1 MSDPNS
7 PAPTR
12 KSRILG
18 ALLGVH
24 AGDSLGATVEFA
36 AWEDIQH
43 DHPHGVRDIVGGG
56 HFDWPAGHATDDT
69 DLTRAVLLAYRDVA
83 QRSQNQSSTG
93 GSKTGPGIVLLAARY
108 MADWYD
114 GRDWPDRVKGQR
126 PRDVGGAT
134 ATGISKFK
142 RSGDPRTSGA
152 GEGRA
157 GNGSLMRCIPTALFQ
172 GDADKAFA
180 ESTAI
185 SAVTH
190 DDFHCTISCAAYN
203 AMVRALVEG
212 KGPEEAWR
220 AGKAA
225 VQRAVAVAEG
235 EETAARKV
243 KMSRAAKK
251 VEAAI
256 DAGKQLVTVKDL
268 AENGPRRAANATKAI
283 PFKAS
288 GHVLE
293 SLTLAVAAM
302 FDPRSVEEVLVDV
315 VRFGQ
320 DTDTNGA
327 IAGGLLGA
335 RDGVDAIPL
344 RWREKL
350 QFGKEFEEVAEYLL
364 SQESEEKGN

>member
-1 MSDPNS
+1 MSVS
-7 PAPTR
+7 STPTR

-36 AWEDIQH
+36 AWEDIKH
-43 DHPHGVRDIVGGG
+43 DYPHGVRDIVGGG
-56 HFDWPAGHATDDT
+56 PFDWPAGHATDDT
-69 DLTRAVLLAYRDVA
+69 DLTRAVLLAYRDVEQYKRA
-83 QRSQNQSSTG
+83 QSSSSSSETKEL
-93 GSKTGPGIVLLAARY
+93 KTGTDIVLLAARY

-114 GRDWPDRVKGQR
+114 GRWPDRVKGQR

-142 RSGDPRTSGA
+142 RTGDPQSSGA

-172 GDADKAFA
+172 DDAERAFV
-180 ESTAI
+180 EPFEI

-190 DDFHCTISCAAYN
+190 DDLHCTISCAVYN

-212 KGPEEAWR
+212 KAVEEAWQE
-220 AGKAA
+220 GKDA
-225 VQRAVAVAEG
+225 VERAVARAEG

-243 KMSRAAKK
+243 KMSRAARK

-256 DAGKQLVTVKDL
+256 DAGKELVTVKDL
-268 AENGPRRAANATKAI
+268 AENGPRGAANATTTM

-293 SLTLAVAAM
+293 SLVLAVAAM
-302 FDPRSVEEVLVDV
+302 FDPRPLEDVLVDV

-335 RDGVDAIPL
+335 RDGVNAIPL

-350 QFGKEFEEVAEYLL
+350 QFGTEFEEVAEYLL
-364 SQESEEKGN
+364 SQESGN